1 VTRKDRKNDE
11 PVAATGADMSDK
23 KRKRKRD
30 TQASSDKR
38 PPKLRSLASE
48 PRGRKGKA
56 KKRRKREAAD
66 EQTSLPIAPAAAD
79 APATADSV
87 APADRP
93 DTMPAAPSHPVGHGA
108 TTIPLAPERP
118 SAPAPGTTTLPVT
131 LDPSSARYAAV
142 TPLPVLSQR
151 KLDAEGE
158 SYELTADGYEL
169 TADGDDLEASSADVP
184 ELGIGGRVVAPH
196 VRFED
201 DALENFRPT
210 AIPSGDVAAQ
220 IRALEAR
227 LDGLIQGAARSDPH
241 ASLGPL
247 PVEGT
252 DAEGEREPVQSAESI
267 AVESAAELAD
277 SRYFVEK
284 WGRKG
289 LRSRAEE
296 VDEFG
301 LDRSFET
308 RLRPVLDFIYQRYF
322 RIQTEGITNVPSEGR
337 AVVVGNH
344 SGSIP
349 IDGLMLRT
357 ALRLDHPASRD
368 LRWLAEDFLFYL
380 PFAGVFMNRAG
391 AVRACQ
397 ENAERLLSR
406 DNLIAVFPE
415 GVQGIRKLF
424 RDRYRLQ
431 RFGRGGYIRLC
442 LRTRAPLIP
451 CAIIGG
457 EESSPLL
464 YRFDAIADLLR
475 VPYLPVTPTFP
486 ALGALG
492 LVPAPTKW
500 RIKFGEPIAFDNYGP
515 EAADDDLLVGRLSD
529 RVRSTI
535 QSMLDSG
542 LQKRKSIWF

>member
-1 VTRKDRKNDE
+1 VTRKDKKQDKPASRRASSETD
-11 PVAATGADMSDK
+11 DK
-23 KRKRKRD
+23 KRKGKRKRNAD
-30 TQASSDKR
+30 GAVEA
-38 PPKLRSLASE
+38 RSLRTRSE
-48 PRGRKGKA
+48 TPNPRGSTGKS
-56 KKRRKREAAD
+56 KKRRKRSALESG
-66 EQTSLPIAPAAAD
+66 EPTL
-79 APATADSV
+79 
-87 APADRP
+87 
-93 DTMPAAPSHPVGHGA
+93 
-108 TTIPLAPERP
+108 TTP
-118 SAPAPGTTTLPVT
+118 TTP
-131 LDPSSARYAAV
+131 
-142 TPLPVLSQR
+142 
-151 KLDAEGE
+151 LDAEVLPHVDMD
-158 SYELTADGYEL
+158 SSYEL
-169 TADGDDLEASSADVP
+169 TADGDDLEALSADAP
-184 ELGIGGRVVAPH
+184 ELGIGSRVVAPH

-201 DALENFRPT
+201 DDALESYQPV
-210 AIPSGDVAAQ
+210 AVSGGDVETQ

-227 LDGLIQGAARSDPH
+227 LDGLIQGASRAEIPVAVVP
-241 ASLGPL
+241 ASALEPA
-247 PVEGT
+247 T
-252 DAEGEREPVQSAESI
+252 EREPPSAEAI
-267 AVESAAELAD
+267 AVENAAELAGSD
-277 SRYFVEK
+277 YYVQK

-301 LDRSFET
+301 LDRSFEA
-308 RLRPVLDFIYQRYF
+308 RLRPVLDFVYRRYF
-322 RIQTEGITNVPSEGR
+322 RIQTDGIGNVPNEGR
-337 AVVVGNH
+337 AVIVGNH

-357 ALRLDHPASRD
+357 ALRTDHPASRD

-457 EESSPLL
+457 EEASPLL
-464 YRFDAIADLLR
+464 YRFDALADLLR
-475 VPYLPVTPTFP
+475 IPYLPVTPTFP

-535 QSMLDSG
+535 QSMLENG
-542 LQKRKSIWF
+542 LQKRRSVWF

>member
-1 VTRKDRKNDE
+1 VTRKDKKQEKQALRRTPTDRDE
-11 PVAATGADMSDK
+11 K
-23 KRKRKRD
+23 KRKGKRKADGTADVR
-30 TQASSDKR
+30 ARARSEA
-38 PPKLRSLASE
+38 PK
-48 PRGRKGKA
+48 PRGSSGKS
-56 KKRRKREAAD
+56 KKRKKRSDTE
-66 EQTSLPIAPAAAD
+66 T
-79 APATADSV
+79 ATPVAVV
-87 APADRP
+87 APLTP
-93 DTMPAAPSHPVGHGA
+93 TS
-108 TTIPLAPERP
+108 
-118 SAPAPGTTTLPVT
+118 
-131 LDPSSARYAAV
+131 SSAI
-142 TPLPVLSQR
+142 
-151 KLDAEGE
+151 DAEILPHVDLDN
-158 SYELTADGYEL
+158 SYEL
-169 TADGDDLEASSADVP
+169 TADGDDFEALSSDAP
-184 ELGIGGRVVAPH
+184 ELGIGSRVVAPH
-196 VRFED
+196 VRFEE
-201 DALENFRPT
+201 DALESFQPT
-210 AIPSGDVAAQ
+210 VTHSGDVEDQ

-227 LDGLIQGAARSDPH
+227 LDGLIQGASRPDNVV
-241 ASLGPL
+241 PL
-247 PVEGT
+247 SITPAQSVE
-252 DAEGEREPVQSAESI
+252 AEPEREPPTAEAI
-267 AVESAAELAD
+267 AVESAAELAGSD
-277 SRYFVEK
+277 YYVQK

-301 LDRSFET
+301 LDRSFDAK
-308 RLRPVLDFIYQRYF
+308 LKPVLDFIYRRYF
-322 RIQTEGITNVPSEGR
+322 RIQTEGIENVPNEGR

-357 ALRLDHPASRD
+357 ALRTDHPARRD

-457 EESSPLL
+457 EEASPLL
-464 YRFDAIADLLR
+464 YRFDALADLLR
-475 VPYLPVTPTFP
+475 IPYLPVTPTFP

-500 RIKFGEPIAFDNYGP
+500 RIKFGEPIPFDNYGP
-515 EAADDDLLVGRLSD
+515 EAADDDLLVGRLSE
-529 RVRSTI
+529 RVRTTI
-535 QSMLDSG
+535 QSMLENG
-542 LQKRKSIWF
+542 LQKRRSVWF

>member
-1 VTRKDRKNDE
+1 VTRKDKKDKTSARELEAKGKRDE
-11 PVAATGADMSDK
+11 DK
-23 KRKRKRD
+23 KRKGKRKRGVAID
-30 TQASSDKR
+30 TR
-38 PPKLRSLASE
+38 RSAVSE
-48 PRGRKGKA
+48 APSPRRRKPDS
-56 KKRRKREAAD
+56 KKRKPAGAA
-66 EQTSLPIAPAAAD
+66 E
-79 APATADSV
+79 
-87 APADRP
+87 
-93 DTMPAAPSHPVGHGA
+93 G
-108 TTIPLAPERP
+108 APESASASP
-118 SAPAPGTTTLPVT
+118 SALP
-131 LDPSSARYAAV
+131 P
-142 TPLPVLSQR
+142 P
-151 KLDAEGE
+151 LDAGVLPHVGLDDA
-158 SYELTADGYEL
+158 YDL
-169 TADGDDLEASSADVP
+169 TADGDDLEALSADAP
-184 ELGIGGRVVAPH
+184 ELGIGSRVVAPH
-196 VRFED
+196 VRFEERTPLD
-201 DALENFRPT
+201 SYRP
-210 AIPSGDVAAQ
+210 APAASGDVEDQ

-227 LDGLIQGAARSDPH
+227 LDGLIQGAVRDSSPFASAAPLTPPSDLESPNEFEGDH
-241 ASLGPL
+241 A
-247 PVEGT
+247 E
-252 DAEGEREPVQSAESI
+252 QSAEVI
-267 AVESAAELAD
+267 AVESTAELAG
-277 SRYFVEK
+277 SRYYVQK

-301 LDRSFET
+301 LDRSFEA
-308 RLRPVLDFIYQRYF
+308 RLRPVLDFVYRRYF
-322 RIQTEGITNVPSEGR
+322 RIQTEGITNVPAEGR

-357 ALRLDHPASRD
+357 ALRLDHPQSRD

-380 PFAGVFMNRAG
+380 PFAGVAMNRAG

-406 DNLIAVFPE
+406 DGVIGVFPE

-464 YRFDAIADLLR
+464 YRFDTLADLLR
-475 VPYLPVTPTFP
+475 IPYLPVTPTFP

-500 RIKFGEPIAFDNYGP
+500 RIKFGEPIPFDNYGP
-515 EAADDDLLVGRLSD
+515 EAADDDLLVGRLSE

-535 QSMLDSG
+535 QSMLENG
-542 LQKRKSIWF
+542 LSKRRSVWF

>member
-1 VTRKDRKNDE
+1 MTRKDKKQEKQGLRRTTTERDE
-11 PVAATGADMSDK
+11 K
-23 KRKRKRD
+23 KRKGKRKADGTADVR
-30 TQASSDKR
+30 ARSRSEAPKPRGSDGKSKKR
-38 PPKLRSLASE
+38 KKHSASE
-48 PRGRKGKA
+48 TP
-56 KKRRKREAAD
+56 
-66 EQTSLPIAPAAAD
+66 
-79 APATADSV
+79 
-87 APADRP
+87 
-93 DTMPAAPSHPVGHGA
+93 
-108 TTIPLAPERP
+108 TTIAAVAPLAPA
-118 SAPAPGTTTLPVT
+118 S
-131 LDPSSARYAAV
+131 SSAI
-142 TPLPVLSQR
+142 
-151 KLDAEGE
+151 DAEILPHVDLD
-158 SYELTADGYEL
+158 SSYEL
-169 TADGDDLEASSADVP
+169 TADGDDFEALGADVP
-184 ELGIGGRVVAPH
+184 ELGIGSRVVAPH
-196 VRFED
+196 VRFEEE
-201 DALENFRPT
+201 DALESLPT
-210 AIPSGDVAAQ
+210 TFTHSGDVEDQ

-227 LDGLIQGAARSDPH
+227 LDGLIQGASRPDNVV
-241 ASLGPL
+241 PL
-247 PVEGT
+247 AIAPAHPVE
-252 DAEGEREPVQSAESI
+252 AELEREPPSAEAI
-267 AVESAAELAD
+267 AVESAAELAG
-277 SRYFVEK
+277 SQYYVQK

-301 LDRSFET
+301 LDRSFEAK
-308 RLRPVLDFIYQRYF
+308 LKPVLDFIYRRYF
-322 RIQTEGITNVPSEGR
+322 RIQTEGIENVPSEGR

-357 ALRLDHPASRD
+357 ALRTDHPARRD

-397 ENAERLLSR
+397 ENAERLLLR

-457 EESSPLL
+457 EEASPLL
-464 YRFDAIADLLR
+464 YRFDALADLLR
-475 VPYLPVTPTFP
+475 IPYLPVTPTFP

-500 RIKFGEPIAFDNYGP
+500 RIKFGEPIPFDNYGP
-515 EAADDDLLVGRLSD
+515 EAADDDLLVGRLSE
-529 RVRSTI
+529 RVRTTI
-535 QSMLDSG
+535 QSMLENG
-542 LQKRKSIWF
+542 LQKRRSVWF

>member
-1 VTRKDRKNDE
+1 VTRKDKKKNR
-11 PVAATGADMSDK
+11 AAKDK
-23 KRKRKRD
+23 DKAKQPEAPKPS
-30 TQASSDKR
+30 AKAKR
-38 PPKLRSLASE
+38 PQP
-48 PRGRKGKA
+48 PGGKGKS
-56 KKRRKREAAD
+56 KKRRER
-66 EQTSLPIAPAAAD
+66 AAAE
-79 APATADSV
+79 P
-87 APADRP
+87 
-93 DTMPAAPSHPVGHGA
+93 
-108 TTIPLAPERP
+108 PLAKP
-118 SAPAPGTTTLPVT
+118 APAPVP
-131 LDPSSARYAAV
+131 AA
-142 TPLPVLSQR
+142 T
-151 KLDAEGE
+151 LDAEVLPHVGLGGA
-158 SYELTADGYEL
+158 YDL
-169 TADGDDLEASSADVP
+169 TADGDDFEALSADAP
-184 ELGIGGRVVAPH
+184 ELGIGSRVVAPH

-201 DALENFRPT
+201 DALESYQPVPT
-210 AIPSGDVAAQ
+210 EGGDVEAQ

-227 LDGLIQGAARSDPH
+227 LDGLIQGATRAEP
-241 ASLGPL
+241 APAVPAATTPL
-247 PVEGT
+247 PT
-252 DAEGEREPVQSAESI
+252 TSEGEPDGNAAAI
-267 AVESAAELAD
+267 AVESAAELAG
-277 SRYFVEK
+277 SHYYVQK

-301 LDRSFET
+301 LDRSFDAK
-308 RLRPVLDFIYQRYF
+308 LRPFLDFVYRRYF
-322 RIQTEGITNVPSEGR
+322 RIQTEGIANVPSEGR

-357 ALRLDHPASRD
+357 ALRLDHPHSRD

-380 PFAGVFMNRAG
+380 PFAGVAMNRAG

-451 CAIIGG
+451 CSIIGG

-464 YRFDAIADLLR
+464 YRFDALADLLR
-475 VPYLPVTPTFP
+475 IPYLPVTPTFP
-486 ALGALG
+486 AFGALG
-492 LVPAPTKW
+492 LLPAPTKW
-500 RIKFGEPIAFDNYGP
+500 RIKFGEPIPFDNYGP
-515 EAADDDLLVGRLSD
+515 EAADDDVLVGRLSD

-535 QSMLDSG
+535 QSMLDQG
-542 LQKRKSIWF
+542 LQRRRSIWF

>member
-1 VTRKDRKNDE
+1 MTRKEKKQDK
-11 PVAATGADMSDK
+11 PTPAAKRADDK
-23 KRKRKRD
+23 KRKGKSKR
-30 TQASSDKR
+30 QAEVTS
-38 PPKLRSLASE
+38 LRARSE
-48 PRGRKGKA
+48 APSPRGSKGKT
-56 KKRRKREAAD
+56 KKRKKRSEREAA
-66 EQTSLPIAPAAAD
+66 
-79 APATADSV
+79 
-87 APADRP
+87 
-93 DTMPAAPSHPVGHGA
+93 
-108 TTIPLAPERP
+108 APESTKR
-118 SAPAPGTTTLPVT
+118 
-131 LDPSSARYAAV
+131 PSSAPVVDAQV
-142 TPLPVLSQR
+142 LPQVDLGAS
-151 KLDAEGE
+151 
-158 SYELTADGYEL
+158 YEL
-169 TADGDDLEASSADVP
+169 TADGDDLEELSADAP
-184 ELGIGGRVVAPH
+184 ELGIGSRVVAPN
-196 VRFED
+196 VRFEE
-201 DALENFRPT
+201 DALESYRPS
-210 AIPSGDVAAQ
+210 ALGGGDVEAQ

-227 LDGLIQGAARSDPH
+227 LDGLIQGASRGEHDVDSAPLEAGRELESDKVFG
-241 ASLGPL
+241 A
-247 PVEGT
+247 
-252 DAEGEREPVQSAESI
+252 AEAI
-267 AVESAAELAD
+267 ALESAAELAD
-277 SRYFVEK
+277 SNYYVKK

-301 LDRSFET
+301 LDRSFDA
-308 RLRPVLDFIYQRYF
+308 RLRPVLDFIYRRYF
-322 RIQTEGITNVPSEGR
+322 RIQTEGIENVPSEGR

-357 ALRLDHPASRD
+357 ALRSDHPASRD

-457 EESSPLL
+457 EEASPLL
-464 YRFDAIADLLR
+464 YRFDTLADLLQI
-475 VPYLPVTPTFP
+475 PYLPVTPTFP

-492 LVPAPTKW
+492 LLPAPTKW
-500 RIKFGEPIAFDNYGP
+500 RIKFGEPINFDNYGP
-515 EAADDDLLVGRLSD
+515 EAADDDLLVGRLSE
-529 RVRSTI
+529 RVRTTI
-535 QSMLDSG
+535 QGMLETG
-542 LQKRKSIWF
+542 LKKRKSVWF

>member
-1 VTRKDRKNDE
+1 VTRKDKKQDK
-11 PVAATGADMSDK
+11 VAARPPS
-23 KRKRKRD
+23 KRD
-30 TQASSDKR
+30 TDKGKGKGKR
-38 PPKLRSLASE
+38 KAEAEARTLR
-48 PRGRKGKA
+48 PRGETPKPRDSDGKS
-56 KKRRKREAAD
+56 KKRRKRTE
-66 EQTSLPIAPAAAD
+66 SSV
-79 APATADSV
+79 PATPPSPATSV
-87 APADRP
+87 
-93 DTMPAAPSHPVGHGA
+93 
-108 TTIPLAPERP
+108 
-118 SAPAPGTTTLPVT
+118 
-131 LDPSSARYAAV
+131 
-142 TPLPVLSQR
+142 
-151 KLDAEGE
+151 DAEVLPHVDLDD
-158 SYELTADGYEL
+158 SYEL
-169 TADGDDLEASSADVP
+169 TADGDDLEALSADAP

-201 DALENFRPT
+201 DALESFHPVAAT
-210 AIPSGDVAAQ
+210 DGDVEDQ

-227 LDGLIQGAARSDPH
+227 LDGLIHGATRPELATP
-241 ASLGPL
+241 APLAPL
-247 PVEGT
+247 PPIDLDIEK
-252 DAEGEREPVQSAESI
+252 DPPSAETI
-267 AVESAAELAD
+267 AVESAAELAG
-277 SRYFVEK
+277 SQYYVQK

-301 LDRSFET
+301 LDRSFDA
-308 RLRPVLDFIYQRYF
+308 RLRPVLDFVYRRYF
-322 RIQTEGITNVPSEGR
+322 RIQTDGIENVPNEGR

-357 ALRLDHPASRD
+357 ALRTDHPARRD

-397 ENAERLLSR
+397 ENAERLLAR

-457 EESSPLL
+457 EEASPLL
-464 YRFDAIADLLR
+464 YRFDALADLLR
-475 VPYLPVTPTFP
+475 IPYLPVTPTFP

-492 LVPAPTKW
+492 LLPAPTKW
-500 RIKFGEPIAFDNYGP
+500 RIKFGEPINFDNYGP

-535 QSMLDSG
+535 QSMLENG
-542 LQKRKSIWF
+542 LQKRRSVWF

>member
-1 VTRKDRKNDE
+1 MTRKDKKQDKPASRR
-11 PVAATGADMSDK
+11 AATSRDEDK
-23 KRKRKRD
+23 KRKRKRK
-30 TQASSDKR
+30 SDGTAEA
-38 PPKLRSLASE
+38 RSLRTRSE
-48 PRGRKGKA
+48 APKPRGAKGKS
-56 KKRRKREAAD
+56 KKRKKHSANDAAAPEAAGHD
-66 EQTSLPIAPAAAD
+66 P
-79 APATADSV
+79 V
-87 APADRP
+87 
-93 DTMPAAPSHPVGHGA
+93 PAAPVP
-108 TTIPLAPERP
+108 T
-118 SAPAPGTTTLPVT
+118 PAIVDAQVLPHVD
-131 LDPSSARYAAV
+131 LDSS
-142 TPLPVLSQR
+142 
-151 KLDAEGE
+151 
-158 SYELTADGYEL
+158 YEL
-169 TADGDDLEASSADVP
+169 TADGDDLDDLDALSEDAP
-184 ELGIGGRVVAPH
+184 ELGLGSRVVAPN

-201 DALENFRPT
+201 DALESFH
-210 AIPSGDVAAQ
+210 PSARTDGDVEDQ

-227 LDGLIQGAARSDPH
+227 LDGLIQGASRPDNPPPSALTP
-241 ASLGPL
+241 GPGL
-247 PVEGT
+247 VLAPEI
-252 DAEGEREPVQSAESI
+252 EHEPLSISAETI
-267 AVESAAELAD
+267 AVESAAELAG
-277 SRYFVEK
+277 SQYYVQK

-301 LDRSFET
+301 LDRSFDAK
-308 RLRPVLDFIYQRYF
+308 LRPVLDFIYKRYF
-322 RIQTEGITNVPSEGR
+322 RIQTEGIENVPSEGR

-357 ALRLDHPASRD
+357 ALRTDHPASRD

-457 EESSPLL
+457 EEASPLL
-464 YRFDAIADLLR
+464 YRFDALADLLR
-475 VPYLPVTPTFP
+475 IPYLPVTPTFP

-515 EAADDDLLVGRLSD
+515 EAADDDLLVGRLSE
-529 RVRSTI
+529 RVRTTI
-535 QSMLDSG
+535 QSMLETG
-542 LQKRKSIWF
+542 LKKRRSVWF

>member
-1 VTRKDRKNDE
+1 MTRKDKKPEKPASRRSS
-11 PVAATGADMSDK
+11 AAPAEK
-23 KRKRKRD
+23 KRKGKN
-30 TQASSDKR
+30 
-38 PPKLRSLASE
+38 
-48 PRGRKGKA
+48 KGKA
-56 KKRRKREAAD
+56 KDKRRAEAAEARALRPRSEAPKPRGSKGKSKKRRK
-66 EQTSLPIAPAAAD
+66 QS
-79 APATADSV
+79 
-87 APADRP
+87 
-93 DTMPAAPSHPVGHGA
+93 
-108 TTIPLAPERP
+108 APE
-118 SAPAPGTTTLPVT
+118 SPAPEATSPTPIDAQVLPHV
-131 LDPSSARYAAV
+131 D
-142 TPLPVLSQR
+142 
-151 KLDAEGE
+151 LDA
-158 SYELTADGYEL
+158 SYEL
-169 TADGDDLEASSADVP
+169 TADGDDLDALSADAP
-184 ELGIGGRVVAPH
+184 ELGIGSRVVAPH
-196 VRFED
+196 VRFEQ
-201 DALENFRPT
+201 DALESFH
-210 AIPSGDVAAQ
+210 PSASVDGDVEAQ

-227 LDGLIQGAARSDPH
+227 LDGLIHGASRPDN
-241 ASLGPL
+241 PL
-247 PVEGT
+247 PVAPSPSALR
-252 DAEGEREPVQSAESI
+252 DAELEIDKETPDAEAI
-267 AVESAAELAD
+267 AVESAAELAG
-277 SRYFVEK
+277 SQYYVQK

-301 LDRSFET
+301 LDRSFDAK
-308 RLRPVLDFIYQRYF
+308 LRPVLDFIYRRYF
-322 RIQTEGITNVPSEGR
+322 RIQTEGIGNVPSEGR

-357 ALRLDHPASRD
+357 ALRTDHPAGRD

-457 EESSPLL
+457 EEASPLL
-464 YRFDAIADLLR
+464 YRFDTLADLLR
-475 VPYLPVTPTFP
+475 IPYLPVTPTFP

-515 EAADDDLLVGRLSD
+515 EAADDDLLVGRLSE
-529 RVRSTI
+529 RVRTTI
-535 QSMLDSG
+535 QSMLENG
-542 LQKRKSIWF
+542 LRQRRSVWF

>member
-1 VTRKDRKNDE
+1 VTRKDKKQDKAQAPAKRADE
-11 PVAATGADMSDK
+11 K
-23 KRKRKRD
+23 KRKGKGKETTELR
-30 TQASSDKR
+30 A
-38 PPKLRSLASE
+38 LRSRSE
-48 PRGRKGKA
+48 APSPRGSKGKA
-56 KKRRKREAAD
+56 KKRQKRSEREA
-66 EQTSLPIAPAAAD
+66 E
-79 APATADSV
+79 
-87 APADRP
+87 
-93 DTMPAAPSHPVGHGA
+93 
-108 TTIPLAPERP
+108 APESRRQP
-118 SAPAPGTTTLPVT
+118 SVNPEVLPQVE
-131 LDPSSARYAAV
+131 LDTS
-142 TPLPVLSQR
+142 
-151 KLDAEGE
+151 
-158 SYELTADGYEL
+158 YEL
-169 TADGDDLEASSADVP
+169 TADGDDLDQLSADVP
-184 ELGIGGRVVAPH
+184 ELGIGSRVVAPT

-201 DALENFRPT
+201 DALESYRPS
-210 AIPSGDVAAQ
+210 ALQGGDVEAQ

-227 LDGLIQGAARSDPH
+227 LDGLIQGASRGQHTEPTEAPSAIEPELDR
-241 ASLGPL
+241 L
-247 PVEGT
+247 PGSVE
-252 DAEGEREPVQSAESI
+252 AI
-267 AVESAAELAD
+267 AMESAAELAGSD
-277 SRYFVEK
+277 YYVQK

-301 LDRSFET
+301 LDRSFDA
-308 RLRPVLDFIYQRYF
+308 RLRPVLDFLYQRYF
-322 RIQTEGITNVPSEGR
+322 RIQTEGIDNIPSEGR

-357 ALRLDHPASRD
+357 ALRTDHPATRD

-397 ENAERLLSR
+397 ENAERLLLR

-424 RDRYRLQ
+424 RDRYQLQ

-457 EESSPLL
+457 EEASPLL
-464 YRFDAIADLLR
+464 ARFDTLADLMR
-475 VPYLPVTPTFP
+475 IPYLPLTPT
-486 ALGALG
+486 LL
-492 LVPAPTKW
+492 PAPTKW

-515 EAADDDLLVGRLSD
+515 EAADDDLLVGRLSE

-535 QSMLDSG
+535 QSMLDTG
-542 LQKRKSIWF
+542 LKKRKSIWF

>member
-1 VTRKDRKNDE
+1 MTRKDKKDDK
-11 PVAATGADMSDK
+11 VASLLRPAA
-23 KRKRKRD
+23 KRD
-30 TQASSDKR
+30 ERK
-38 PPKLRSLASE
+38 KH
-48 PRGRKGKA
+48 KGKA
-56 KKRRKREAAD
+56 KLKAEAGAALRARSETPQPRGSSGSPKRRKRSDGGA
-66 EQTSLPIAPAAAD
+66 
-79 APATADSV
+79 
-87 APADRP
+87 
-93 DTMPAAPSHPVGHGA
+93 A
-108 TTIPLAPERP
+108 TTAAMPPPPPVDARV
-118 SAPAPGTTTLPVT
+118 LPHVD
-131 LDPSSARYAAV
+131 LDQS
-142 TPLPVLSQR
+142 
-151 KLDAEGE
+151 
-158 SYELTADGYEL
+158 YEL
-169 TADGDDLEASSADVP
+169 TADGDDLDALSADAP
-184 ELGIGGRVVAPH
+184 ELGIGSRVVPPNL
-196 VRFED
+196 RFED
-201 DALENFRPT
+201 DDALESFRPAVAT
-210 AIPSGDVAAQ
+210 GGDVEDQ

-227 LDGLIQGAARSDPH
+227 LDGLIQGATRIETPPPLA
-241 ASLGPL
+241 PL
-247 PVEGT
+247 PRPSLEADVER
-252 DAEGEREPVQSAESI
+252 DAPSAEAI
-267 AVESAAELAD
+267 AVESAAELAG
-277 SRYFVEK
+277 SNYYVQK

-301 LDRSFET
+301 LDRSFDAK
-308 RLRPVLDFIYQRYF
+308 LRPVLDFVYRRYF
-322 RIQTEGITNVPSEGR
+322 RVQTEGIENVPSEGR

-349 IDGLMLRT
+349 LDGLMLRT
-357 ALRLDHPASRD
+357 ALRTDHPASRE

-406 DNLIAVFPE
+406 DSLIAVFPE

-424 RDRYRLQ
+424 SERYQLQ

-457 EESSPLL
+457 EEASPLL
-464 YRFDAIADLLR
+464 YRFDTLADLLR

-500 RIKFGEPIAFDNYGP
+500 RIRFGEPIAFDHYGP
-515 EAADDDLLVGRLSD
+515 EAADDDLLVGRLSE

-535 QSMLDSG
+535 QSMLEVG
-542 LQKRKSIWF
+542 LQKRRSVWF

>member
-1 VTRKDRKNDE
+1 VTRKDKKQEKQALRRTTTERDE
-11 PVAATGADMSDK
+11 K
-23 KRKRKRD
+23 KRKGKRKADGTADVR
-30 TQASSDKR
+30 ARARSEA
-38 PPKLRSLASE
+38 PK
-48 PRGRKGKA
+48 PRGSSGKS
-56 KKRRKREAAD
+56 KKRKKRSDTE
-66 EQTSLPIAPAAAD
+66 T
-79 APATADSV
+79 ATPVAVV
-87 APADRP
+87 APLTP
-93 DTMPAAPSHPVGHGA
+93 TS
-108 TTIPLAPERP
+108 
-118 SAPAPGTTTLPVT
+118 
-131 LDPSSARYAAV
+131 SSAI
-142 TPLPVLSQR
+142 
-151 KLDAEGE
+151 DAEILPHVDLDN
-158 SYELTADGYEL
+158 SYEL
-169 TADGDDLEASSADVP
+169 TADGDDFEALSSDAP
-184 ELGIGGRVVAPH
+184 ELGIGSRVVAPH
-196 VRFED
+196 VRFEE
-201 DALENFRPT
+201 DALESFQPMVT
-210 AIPSGDVAAQ
+210 HSGDVEDQ

-227 LDGLIQGAARSDPH
+227 LDGLIQGASRPDNVV
-241 ASLGPL
+241 PL
-247 PVEGT
+247 SITPAQPVE
-252 DAEGEREPVQSAESI
+252 AEPEREPPTAEAI
-267 AVESAAELAD
+267 AVESAAELAGSD
-277 SRYFVEK
+277 YYVQK

-301 LDRSFET
+301 LDRSFDAK
-308 RLRPVLDFIYQRYF
+308 LKPVLDFIYRRYF
-322 RIQTEGITNVPSEGR
+322 RIQTEGIENVPNEGR

-357 ALRLDHPASRD
+357 ALRTDHPARRD

-457 EESSPLL
+457 EEASPLL
-464 YRFDAIADLLR
+464 YRFDALADLLR
-475 VPYLPVTPTFP
+475 IPYLPVTPTFP

-500 RIKFGEPIAFDNYGP
+500 RIKFGEPIPFDNYGP
-515 EAADDDLLVGRLSD
+515 EAADDDLLVGRLSE
-529 RVRSTI
+529 RVRTTI
-535 QSMLDSG
+535 QSMLENG
-542 LQKRKSIWF
+542 LQKRRSVWF

>member
-1 VTRKDRKNDE
+1 VTRKDKKDDK
-11 PVAATGADMSDK
+11 VASLLRPAA
-23 KRKRKRD
+23 KRD
-30 TQASSDKR
+30 DRGKHQGKG
-38 PPKLRSLASE
+38 KLKAEAGATLRARSE
-48 PRGRKGKA
+48 TPQPRGSNGKS
-56 KKRRKREAAD
+56 KKRRKR
-66 EQTSLPIAPAAAD
+66 S
-79 APATADSV
+79 
-87 APADRP
+87 
-93 DTMPAAPSHPVGHGA
+93 
-108 TTIPLAPERP
+108 
-118 SAPAPGTTTLPVT
+118 
-131 LDPSSARYAAV
+131 
-142 TPLPVLSQR
+142 
-151 KLDAEGE
+151 EGE
-158 SYELTADGYEL
+158 GPQEGLQTEAPVDAHGLPRVDQEPVYEQGSSYDLTADGEEL
-169 TADGDDLEASSADVP
+169 GPLSIDGEYLDALSADAP
-184 ELGIGGRVVAPH
+184 ELGIGSRVVAPH
-196 VRFED
+196 VRFEEE
-201 DALENFRPT
+201 DALESFRPPAAT
-210 AIPSGDVAAQ
+210 GGDVEDQ

-227 LDGLIQGAARSDPH
+227 LDGLIQGASRVD
-241 ASLGPL
+241 ASPQPL
-247 PVEGT
+247 TPPRAHEV
-252 DAEGEREPVQSAESI
+252 DAEREAPTAEAI

-277 SRYFVEK
+277 SNYYVQK

-301 LDRSFET
+301 LDRSFDAK
-308 RLRPVLDFIYQRYF
+308 LRPVLDFIYRRYF
-322 RIQTEGITNVPSEGR
+322 RVQTDGIENVPSEGR

-349 IDGLMLRT
+349 LDGLMLRA
-357 ALRLDHPASRD
+357 ALRTDHPASRD

-424 RDRYRLQ
+424 SERYRLQ
-431 RFGRGGYIRLC
+431 RFGRGGYVRLC

-457 EESSPLL
+457 EEASPLL
-464 YRFDAIADLLR
+464 YRFDALADLLR

-492 LVPAPTKW
+492 LLPAPTKW

-515 EAADDDLLVGRLSD
+515 EAADDDLLVGRLSE

-535 QSMLDSG
+535 QSMLDNG
-542 LQKRKSIWF
+542 LKSRRSVWF

>member
-1 VTRKDRKNDE
+1 MTRKDKQKNRAKKQETLQLAGKPSRPPSGKKQKRQQARAEQRDKQPAQSEPPRAKGRKSRSKKRHE
-11 PVAATGADMSDK
+11 QRAEAAPKLASVPPPPVA
-23 KRKRKRD
+23 
-30 TQASSDKR
+30 
-38 PPKLRSLASE
+38 P
-48 PRGRKGKA
+48 
-56 KKRRKREAAD
+56 
-66 EQTSLPIAPAAAD
+66 
-79 APATADSV
+79 
-87 APADRP
+87 
-93 DTMPAAPSHPVGHGA
+93 
-108 TTIPLAPERP
+108 
-118 SAPAPGTTTLPVT
+118 T
-131 LDPSSARYAAV
+131 LDTDV
-142 TPLPVLSQR
+142 LPHVGLS
-151 KLDAEGE
+151 D
-158 SYELTADGYEL
+158 SYELTADGE
-169 TADGDDLEASSADVP
+169 DFEALSADAP
-184 ELGIGGRVVAPH
+184 ELGIGSRVVAPH

-201 DALENFRPT
+201 DALESYRP
-210 AIPSGDVAAQ
+210 APVEDGNVEDQ

-227 LDGLIQGAARSDPH
+227 LDGLIQGAARTDPAAQ
-241 ASLGPL
+241 ASAVAVAKASTLG
-247 PVEGT
+247 
-252 DAEGEREPVQSAESI
+252 DIEPESSAEAI
-267 AVESAAELAD
+267 AVESAAELAG
-277 SRYFVEK
+277 SHYYVQK

-301 LDRSFET
+301 LDRSFDAK
-308 RLRPVLDFIYQRYF
+308 LRPLLDFVYRRYF
-322 RIQTEGITNVPSEGR
+322 RIQTEGIVNVPGEGR

-357 ALRLDHPASRD
+357 ALRVDHPQGRD

-380 PFAGVFMNRAG
+380 PFAGVAMNRAG

-464 YRFDAIADLLR
+464 YRFDALADLLR
-475 VPYLPVTPTFP
+475 IPYLPVTPTFP

-492 LVPAPTKW
+492 LLPAPTKW
-500 RIKFGEPIAFDNYGP
+500 RIRFGEPIPFDNYGP
-515 EAADDDLLVGRLSD
+515 EAADDDVLVGRLSD
-529 RVRSTI
+529 RVRAAI
-535 QSMLDSG
+535 QSMLDHG
-542 LQKRKSIWF
+542 LQKRRSIWF

>member
-1 VTRKDRKNDE
+1 MTRKDKKQDKAQAPSKR
-11 PVAATGADMSDK
+11 AGDK
-23 KRKRKRD
+23 KRKGKGKD
-30 TQASSDKR
+30 TSD
-38 PPKLRSLASE
+38 LRALRARSE
-48 PRGRKGKA
+48 APIPRGSKGKA
-56 KKRRKREAAD
+56 KKRQKRSEREA
-66 EQTSLPIAPAAAD
+66 E
-79 APATADSV
+79 
-87 APADRP
+87 
-93 DTMPAAPSHPVGHGA
+93 
-108 TTIPLAPERP
+108 APESHKQP
-118 SAPAPGTTTLPVT
+118 SVNPEVLPQVEIDT
-131 LDPSSARYAAV
+131 S
-142 TPLPVLSQR
+142 
-151 KLDAEGE
+151 
-158 SYELTADGYEL
+158 YEL
-169 TADGDDLEASSADVP
+169 TADGDDLDQLSTDVP
-184 ELGIGGRVVAPH
+184 ELGIGSRVVAPT
-196 VRFED
+196 VRFEE
-201 DALENFRPT
+201 DALESYRPS
-210 AIPSGDVAAQ
+210 ALQGGDVEAQ

-227 LDGLIQGAARSDPH
+227 LDGLIQGASR
-241 ASLGPL
+241 
-247 PVEGT
+247 
-252 DAEGEREPVQSAESI
+252 GEHSEPVDASSAVEPELDKLPGSAEVI
-267 AVESAAELAD
+267 AMESAAELAG
-277 SRYFVEK
+277 SEYYVQK

-301 LDRSFET
+301 LDRSFDA
-308 RLRPVLDFIYQRYF
+308 RLRPVLDFLYQRYF
-322 RIQTEGITNVPSEGR
+322 RIQTEGIDNIPSEGR

-357 ALRLDHPASRD
+357 ALRTDHPAARD

-397 ENAERLLSR
+397 ENAERLLLR

-457 EESSPLL
+457 EEASPLL
-464 YRFDAIADLLR
+464 YRFDALADLLR

-492 LVPAPTKW
+492 LLPAPTKW

-515 EAADDDLLVGRLSD
+515 EAADDDLLVGRLSE

-535 QSMLDSG
+535 QSMLDTG
-542 LQKRKSIWF
+542 LKKRKSIWF

>member
-1 VTRKDRKNDE
+1 MKRKDRK
-11 PVAATGADMSDK
+11 PQTPTARKAATNADMSDK
-23 KRKRKRD
+23 KRKRNRD
-30 TQASSDKR
+30 TQVKGDKR
-38 PPKLRSLASE
+38 TPKLRSLAPE
-48 PRGRKGKA
+48 PRGRAGKA
-56 KKRRKREAAD
+56 KKRKKRDVA
-66 EQTSLPIAPAAAD
+66 EQAPGSDTTTQTPAATTA
-79 APATADSV
+79 AAT
-87 APADRP
+87 P
-93 DTMPAAPSHPVGHGA
+93 PAAPPA
-108 TTIPLAPERP
+108 TTT
-118 SAPAPGTTTLPVT
+118 PGTPTLPHIEV
-131 LDPSSARYAAV
+131 D
-142 TPLPVLSQR
+142 
-151 KLDAEGE
+151 D
-158 SYELTADGYEL
+158 SYDL
-169 TADGDDLEASSADVP
+169 TADGDDMEALSSDVP
-184 ELGIGGRVVAPH
+184 ELGIGSRVVAPH

-201 DALENFRPT
+201 DALENLRPSAPPT
-210 AIPSGDVAAQ
+210 GDVEDQ

-227 LDGLIQGAARSDPH
+227 LDGLIQGATRLEPSDARSPAQP
-241 ASLGPL
+241 ASPE
-247 PVEGT
+247 VESEPGR
-252 DAEGEREPVQSAESI
+252 DATPSAEAI
-267 AVESAAELAD
+267 AVESAAELAG
-277 SRYFVEK
+277 SRYYVEK

-301 LDRSFET
+301 LDRSFEA
-308 RLRPVLDFIYQRYF
+308 RLRPVLDFVYQRYF
-322 RIQTEGITNVPSEGR
+322 RIQTEGISNVPAEGR

-464 YRFDAIADLLR
+464 YRFDALADLLR

-535 QSMLDSG
+535 QSMLETG

>member
-1 VTRKDRKNDE
+1 VTRKDKKQDKAAAR
-11 PVAATGADMSDK
+11 PSATGDK
-23 KRKRKRD
+23 KRKGK
-30 TQASSDKR
+30 DKR
-38 PPKLRSLASE
+38 NTDDVRALRSRSE
-48 PRGRKGKA
+48 APKPRGAKGKT
-56 KKRRKREAAD
+56 KKRRKKSET
-66 EQTSLPIAPAAAD
+66 EVKSPL
-79 APATADSV
+79 SV
-87 APADRP
+87 VPTP
-93 DTMPAAPSHPVGHGA
+93 
-108 TTIPLAPERP
+108 
-118 SAPAPGTTTLPVT
+118 PAPPVDTQVLPHVD
-131 LDPSSARYAAV
+131 LDDSS
-142 TPLPVLSQR
+142 
-151 KLDAEGE
+151 
-158 SYELTADGYEL
+158 YEL
-169 TADGDDLEASSADVP
+169 TADGDDLEELSADAP
-184 ELGIGGRVVAPH
+184 ELGIGSRVVAPN

-201 DALENFRPT
+201 DALESFDPT
-210 AIPSGDVAAQ
+210 TNGGGDVETQ

-227 LDGLIQGAARSDPH
+227 LDGLIQGASRAEPP
-241 ASLGPL
+241 AVALAPL
-247 PVEGT
+247 AVHELDFEKET
-252 DAEGEREPVQSAESI
+252 HSAETI
-267 AVESAAELAD
+267 ALESAAELAG
-277 SRYFVEK
+277 SQYYVQK

-301 LDRSFET
+301 LDRSFDA
-308 RLRPVLDFIYQRYF
+308 RLRPLLDFIYRRYF
-322 RIQTEGITNVPSEGR
+322 RIQTEGIENVPSEGR

-357 ALRLDHPASRD
+357 AFRTDHPASRD

-397 ENAERLLSR
+397 ENAERLLAR

-457 EESSPLL
+457 EEASPLL
-464 YRFDAIADLLR
+464 YRFDALADLLR
-475 VPYLPVTPTFP
+475 IPYLPVTPTFP

-500 RIKFGEPIAFDNYGP
+500 RIKFGEPIQFENYGP
-515 EAADDDLLVGRLSD
+515 EAADDDLLVGRLSE
-529 RVRSTI
+529 RVRTTI
-535 QSMLDSG
+535 QSMLENG
-542 LQKRKSIWF
+542 LKKRRSVWF

>member
-1 VTRKDRKNDE
+1 MTRKDKKQEKQALRRTTTERDE
-11 PVAATGADMSDK
+11 K
-23 KRKRKRD
+23 KRKGKRKADGTADVR
-30 TQASSDKR
+30 ARSRSEA
-38 PPKLRSLASE
+38 PK
-48 PRGRKGKA
+48 PRGSSGKS
-56 KKRRKREAAD
+56 KKRKKRSDTE
-66 EQTSLPIAPAAAD
+66 TSTP
-79 APATADSV
+79 V
-87 APADRP
+87 AIVA
-93 DTMPAAPSHPVGHGA
+93 
-108 TTIPLAPERP
+108 PLAPAR
-118 SAPAPGTTTLPVT
+118 
-131 LDPSSARYAAV
+131 SSV
-142 TPLPVLSQR
+142 I
-151 KLDAEGE
+151 DAEVLPHVDLDD
-158 SYELTADGYEL
+158 SYEL
-169 TADGDDLEASSADVP
+169 TADGDDFEALSADAP
-184 ELGIGGRVVAPH
+184 ELGIGSRVVAPH
-196 VRFED
+196 VRFEEE
-201 DALENFRPT
+201 DALESLPT
-210 AIPSGDVAAQ
+210 TFTHSGDVEDQ

-227 LDGLIQGAARSDPH
+227 LDGLIQGASRPDNVV
-241 ASLGPL
+241 PL
-247 PVEGT
+247 ALAPAHLVE
-252 DAEGEREPVQSAESI
+252 AEPEPEREPPSAEVI
-267 AVESAAELAD
+267 AVESAAELAG
-277 SRYFVEK
+277 SQYYVQK

-301 LDRSFET
+301 LDRSFDAK
-308 RLRPVLDFIYQRYF
+308 LKPVLDFIYRRYF
-322 RIQTEGITNVPSEGR
+322 RIQTEGIENVPNEGR

-357 ALRLDHPASRD
+357 ALRTDHPARRD

-457 EESSPLL
+457 EEASPLL
-464 YRFDAIADLLR
+464 YRFDALADLLR
-475 VPYLPVTPTFP
+475 IPYLPVTPTFP

-500 RIKFGEPIAFDNYGP
+500 RIKFGEPIPFDNYGP
-515 EAADDDLLVGRLSD
+515 EAADDDLLVGRLSE
-529 RVRSTI
+529 RVRTTI
-535 QSMLDSG
+535 QSMLENG
-542 LQKRKSIWF
+542 LQKRRSVWF

>member
-1 VTRKDRKNDE
+1 VTKEKKKPASRKAGE
-11 PVAATGADMSDK
+11 HDMSSDK
-23 KRKRKRD
+23 KLKRKAD
-30 TQASSDKR
+30 AQTKGDKR
-38 PPKLRSLASE
+38 TPKPRSVAPE
-48 PRGRKGKA
+48 PRGRNGKA
-56 KKRRKREAAD
+56 KKRRRRQGSD
-66 EQTSLPIAPAAAD
+66 EPVSGVTAAA
-79 APATADSV
+79 
-87 APADRP
+87 
-93 DTMPAAPSHPVGHGA
+93 AAPPSA
-108 TTIPLAPERP
+108 TTAPLTARALPE
-118 SAPAPGTTTLPVT
+118 V
-131 LDPSSARYAAV
+131 DV
-142 TPLPVLSQR
+142 
-151 KLDAEGE
+151 DD
-158 SYELTADGYEL
+158 SYELTADGDE
-169 TADGDDLEASSADVP
+169 LEALSSDAP

-196 VRFED
+196 VRFEE
-201 DALENFRPT
+201 DALESYRPAALVT
-210 AIPSGDVAAQ
+210 GDVEDQ

-227 LDGLIQGAARSDPH
+227 LDGLIQGAARTELAPSP
-241 ASLGPL
+241 
-247 PVEGT
+247 
-252 DAEGEREPVQSAESI
+252 AEPALATTPTPELEREAAQSAEAI
-267 AVESAAELAD
+267 AVESAAELAG
-277 SRYFVEK
+277 SRYYVEK

-301 LDRSFET
+301 LDRSFEG
-308 RLRPVLDFIYQRYF
+308 RLRPVLDFIYHRYF
-322 RIQTEGITNVPSEGR
+322 RIQTEGIANVPAEGR

-357 ALRLDHPASRD
+357 ALRVDHPASRD

-380 PFAGVFMNRAG
+380 PFAGVLMNRAG

-464 YRFDAIADLLR
+464 YRFDALADLLR

-492 LVPAPTKW
+492 LLPA
-500 RIKFGEPIAFDNYGP
+500 
-515 EAADDDLLVGRLSD
+515 LGRLSD
-529 RVRSTI
+529 RVRNTI
-535 QSMLDSG
+535 QSMLDTG
-542 LQKRKSIWF
+542 LQKRRSIWF

>member
-1 VTRKDRKNDE
+1 VTRKDKKQ
-11 PVAATGADMSDK
+11 DK
-23 KRKRKRD
+23 LASRRPPSKRD
-30 TQASSDKR
+30 TAKKGKGKDKR
-38 PPKLRSLASE
+38 DAEATEAARALRS
-48 PRGRKGKA
+48 RGEAPSPRKGKA
-56 KKRRKREAAD
+56 KKRKKRNESETPSSTTTAA
-66 EQTSLPIAPAAAD
+66 E
-79 APATADSV
+79 
-87 APADRP
+87 
-93 DTMPAAPSHPVGHGA
+93 
-108 TTIPLAPERP
+108 
-118 SAPAPGTTTLPVT
+118 PAPPVIGTLPHVD
-131 LDPSSARYAAV
+131 LEPS
-142 TPLPVLSQR
+142 
-151 KLDAEGE
+151 
-158 SYELTADGYEL
+158 YEL
-169 TADGDDLEASSADVP
+169 TADGDDLGYDAP
-184 ELGIGGRVVAPH
+184 ELGIGSAMVPPMT
-196 VRFED
+196 RFQDPLESFQPVPSRADED
-201 DALENFRPT
+201 VEH
-210 AIPSGDVAAQ
+210 Q

-227 LDGLIQGAARSDPH
+227 LDGLIQGATRAEVGAEADAPT
-241 ASLGPL
+241 ASLDLVNSPAN
-247 PVEGT
+247 VE
-252 DAEGEREPVQSAESI
+252 AFALEN
-267 AVESAAELAD
+267 AAELAD
-277 SRYFVEK
+277 SDYYVQK

-301 LDRSFET
+301 MDRSFDAK
-308 RLRPVLDFIYQRYF
+308 LRPVLDFLYRRYF
-322 RIQTEGITNVPSEGR
+322 RIQTEGIDNVPGEGR

-357 ALRLDHPASRD
+357 ALRTDHPASRD

-457 EESSPLL
+457 EEASPLL
-464 YRFDAIADLLR
+464 YRFDALADLLR
-475 VPYLPVTPTFP
+475 IPYLPVTPTFP

-500 RIKFGEPIAFDNYGP
+500 RIKFGEPISFANYGP

-535 QSMLDSG
+535 QSMLDTG
-542 LQKRKSIWF
+542 LKKRRSVWF

>member
-1 VTRKDRKNDE
+1 VTRKDKKHDKPASRRASTETD
-11 PVAATGADMSDK
+11 DK
-23 KRKRKRD
+23 KRKGKRKRQTD
-30 TQASSDKR
+30 GPAEA
-38 PPKLRSLASE
+38 RSLRTRSE
-48 PRGRKGKA
+48 TPNPRGSTGKS
-56 KKRRKREAAD
+56 KKRRKR
-66 EQTSLPIAPAAAD
+66 SAPPETAE
-79 APATADSV
+79 PAVVVPPT
-87 APADRP
+87 
-93 DTMPAAPSHPVGHGA
+93 
-108 TTIPLAPERP
+108 TTI
-118 SAPAPGTTTLPVT
+118 
-131 LDPSSARYAAV
+131 
-142 TPLPVLSQR
+142 
-151 KLDAEGE
+151 DAEVLPHVDLD
-158 SYELTADGYEL
+158 SSYEL
-169 TADGDDLEASSADVP
+169 TADGDDLEALSADAP
-184 ELGIGGRVVAPH
+184 ELGIGSRVVAPH

-201 DALENFRPT
+201 DDALESFHPIAVNG
-210 AIPSGDVAAQ
+210 GDVEDQ

-227 LDGLIQGAARSDPH
+227 LDGLIQGASRAENPAPLAAVSTP
-241 ASLGPL
+241 SLELEP
-247 PVEGT
+247 
-252 DAEGEREPVQSAESI
+252 ERERDLPSAEAI
-267 AVESAAELAD
+267 AVESAAELAG
-277 SRYFVEK
+277 SNYYVQK

-301 LDRSFET
+301 LDRSFDAK
-308 RLRPVLDFIYQRYF
+308 LRPVLDFVYRRYF
-322 RIQTEGITNVPSEGR
+322 RIQTDGIGNVPSEGR
-337 AVVVGNH
+337 GVIVGNH

-357 ALRLDHPASRD
+357 ALRTDHPARRD

-457 EESSPLL
+457 EEASPLL
-464 YRFDAIADLLR
+464 YRFDALADLLR
-475 VPYLPVTPTFP
+475 IPYLPVTPTFP

-535 QSMLDSG
+535 QSMLETG
-542 LQKRKSIWF
+542 LQKRRSVWF

>member
-1 VTRKDRKNDE
+1 MTRKDKKDDKLASLLRPASKRS
-11 PVAATGADMSDK
+11 ADK
-23 KRKRKRD
+23 KGKGKHKAEAGAVLRAR
-30 TQASSDKR
+30 TSEA
-38 PPKLRSLASE
+38 PPRGSKPKKLRQRPS
-48 PRGRKGKA
+48 
-56 KKRRKREAAD
+56 
-66 EQTSLPIAPAAAD
+66 D
-79 APATADSV
+79 AT
-87 APADRP
+87 
-93 DTMPAAPSHPVGHGA
+93 PV
-108 TTIPLAPERP
+108 PPEPERALPP
-118 SAPAPGTTTLPVT
+118 SGVDPQVLPHV
-131 LDPSSARYAAV
+131 D
-142 TPLPVLSQR
+142 
-151 KLDAEGE
+151 LDA
-158 SYELTADGYEL
+158 SYEL
-169 TADGDDLEASSADVP
+169 TADGDDFEALSTDVP
-184 ELGIGGRVVAPH
+184 ELGIGGRVLPPN

-201 DALENFRPT
+201 DALESYHPT
-210 AIPSGDVAAQ
+210 STITNGDVEAQ

-227 LDGLIQGAARSDPH
+227 LDGLIQGAARNHELSTDVPSGD
-241 ASLGPL
+241 APDVERGP
-247 PVEGT
+247 E
-252 DAEGEREPVQSAESI
+252 SAEAI
-267 AVESAAELAD
+267 AVESAAELAE
-277 SRYFVEK
+277 SQFYVQK

-301 LDRSFET
+301 LDRSFDA
-308 RLRPVLDFIYQRYF
+308 RLRPVLDFVYRRYF
-322 RIQTEGITNVPSEGR
+322 RVHTEGIDNVPSEGR

-349 IDGLMLRT
+349 LDGLMLRT
-357 ALRLDHPASRD
+357 ALRTDHPASRD

-397 ENAERLLSR
+397 ENAERLLTR

-457 EESSPLL
+457 EEASPLL
-464 YRFDAIADLLR
+464 YRFDTLADLLR
-475 VPYLPVTPTFP
+475 IPYLPVTPTFP

-500 RIKFGEPIAFDNYGP
+500 RIKFGEPISFDNYGP
-515 EAADDDLLVGRLSD
+515 EAADDDLLVGRLSE
-529 RVRSTI
+529 RVRTTI
-535 QSMLDSG
+535 QSMLETG
-542 LQKRKSIWF
+542 LKKRRSIWF

>member
-1 VTRKDRKNDE
+1 MTKEKKKPAPRK
-11 PVAATGADMSDK
+11 AAEHEMSSDK
-23 KRKRKRD
+23 KRKRKREAQ
-30 TQASSDKR
+30 TKGETR
-38 PPKLRSLASE
+38 TPKPRSVAPE

-56 KKRRKREAAD
+56 KKRRKRLTGD
-66 EQTSLPIAPAAAD
+66 EPVSSTSAAA
-79 APATADSV
+79 
-87 APADRP
+87 
-93 DTMPAAPSHPVGHGA
+93 AAP
-108 TTIPLAPERP
+108 
-118 SAPAPGTTTLPVT
+118 PAPP
-131 LDPSSARYAAV
+131 P
-142 TPLPVLSQR
+142 
-151 KLDAEGE
+151 
-158 SYELTADGYEL
+158 LTAQALPEVGLDDSYEL
-169 TADGDDLEASSADVP
+169 TADGDDFEALSSDAP

-196 VRFED
+196 VRFEE
-201 DALENFRPT
+201 DALESYRPAALAT
-210 AIPSGDVAAQ
+210 GDVEDQ

-227 LDGLIQGAARSDPH
+227 LDGLIQGAARTELTP
-241 ASLGPL
+241 ATEPPL
-247 PVEGT
+247 ATAPAPELEVERDG
-252 DAEGEREPVQSAESI
+252 AQSAEAI
-267 AVESAAELAD
+267 AVESAAELAG
-277 SRYFVEK
+277 SRYYVEK

-301 LDRSFET
+301 LDRSFDA
-308 RLRPVLDFIYQRYF
+308 RLRPVLDFIYHRYF
-322 RIQTEGITNVPSEGR
+322 RIQTEGIANVPAEGR

-357 ALRLDHPASRD
+357 ALRVDHPASRD

-380 PFAGVFMNRAG
+380 PFAGVLMNRAG

-397 ENAERLLSR
+397 ENAERLLTR

-464 YRFDAIADLLR
+464 YRFDALADLLR

-492 LVPAPTKW
+492 LLPAPTKW

-535 QSMLDSG
+535 QSMLDNG

>member
-1 VTRKDRKNDE
+1 VTRKDKKDDK
-11 PVAATGADMSDK
+11 VASLLRPAA
-23 KRKRKRD
+23 KRD
-30 TQASSDKR
+30 ERK
-38 PPKLRSLASE
+38 KH
-48 PRGRKGKA
+48 KGKA
-56 KKRRKREAAD
+56 KLKAEAGAALRARSEAPQPRGSSGKPKKRRKRSESQG
-66 EQTSLPIAPAAAD
+66 ESENAAAAISAVD
-79 APATADSV
+79 A
-87 APADRP
+87 R
-93 DTMPAAPSHPVGHGA
+93 G
-108 TTIPLAPERP
+108 
-118 SAPAPGTTTLPVT
+118 LPQVD
-131 LDPSSARYAAV
+131 LDQS
-142 TPLPVLSQR
+142 
-151 KLDAEGE
+151 
-158 SYELTADGYEL
+158 YEL
-169 TADGDDLEASSADVP
+169 TADGDDLDALSADAP
-184 ELGIGGRVVAPH
+184 ELGIGSRVVAPN
-196 VRFED
+196 VRFEED
-201 DALENFRPT
+201 EDALDSYRPPT
-210 AIPSGDVAAQ
+210 TTTTGGDVEDQ

-227 LDGLIQGAARSDPH
+227 LDGLIQGASRPDNPA
-241 ASLGPL
+241 PL
-247 PVEGT
+247 TPAPRQALEVEP
-252 DAEGEREPVQSAESI
+252 EREAPSAEAI

-277 SRYFVEK
+277 SNYYVQK

-301 LDRSFET
+301 LDRSFDA
-308 RLRPVLDFIYQRYF
+308 RLRPVLDFVYRRYF
-322 RIQTEGITNVPSEGR
+322 RVQTEGIENVPSEGR

-349 IDGLMLRT
+349 LDGLMLRT
-357 ALRLDHPASRD
+357 ALRADHPAARD

-424 RDRYRLQ
+424 RERYQLQ

-457 EESSPLL
+457 EEASPLL
-464 YRFDAIADLLR
+464 YRFDTLADLLR
-475 VPYLPVTPTFP
+475 IPYLPVTPTFP

-515 EAADDDLLVGRLSD
+515 EAADDDLLVGRLSE

-535 QSMLDSG
+535 QSMLDTG
-542 LQKRKSIWF
+542 LKARRSVWF

>member
-1 VTRKDRKNDE
+1 VTRKDKKPDKPAARTARTGDDTERK
-11 PVAATGADMSDK
+11 K
-23 KRKRKRD
+23 KRKGETRETRGVR
-30 TQASSDKR
+30 A
-38 PPKLRSLASE
+38 RSEA
-48 PRGRKGKA
+48 PRKGKS
-56 KKRRKREAAD
+56 KKRGKHR
-66 EQTSLPIAPAAAD
+66 TSEGESTPAPAAV
-79 APATADSV
+79 PV
-87 APADRP
+87 AHYEPSRP
-93 DTMPAAPSHPVGHGA
+93 
-108 TTIPLAPERP
+108 
-118 SAPAPGTTTLPVT
+118 
-131 LDPSSARYAAV
+131 
-142 TPLPVLSQR
+142 
-151 KLDAEGE
+151 LDAEVLPHVDLDE
-158 SYELTADGYEL
+158 SYDLTADDEL
-169 TADGDDLEASSADVP
+169 SADVP
-184 ELGIGGRVVAPH
+184 ELGIGSRVVAPT
-196 VRFED
+196 VRFEE
-201 DALENFRPT
+201 DALESYQPAVT
-210 AIPSGDVAAQ
+210 TVGASGDVEAQ

-227 LDGLIQGAARSDPH
+227 LDGLIHGAARPELPPQPPSLRALDIEAPSREGDPEN
-241 ASLGPL
+241 P
-247 PVEGT
+247 E
-252 DAEGEREPVQSAESI
+252 SAEAI
-267 AVESAAELAD
+267 AVENVAELAG
-277 SRYFVEK
+277 SQYYVQK

-301 LDRSFET
+301 LDRSFDA
-308 RLRPVLDFIYQRYF
+308 RLRPVLDFVYRRYF
-322 RIQTEGITNVPSEGR
+322 RIQTEGIEHVPSEGR
-337 AVVVGNH
+337 GVIVGNH

-357 ALRLDHPASRD
+357 ALRIDHPANRD

-397 ENAERLLSR
+397 ENAERLLAR

-464 YRFDAIADLLR
+464 YRFDTLADLLR
-475 VPYLPVTPTFP
+475 IPYLPVTPTFP

-500 RIKFGEPIAFDNYGP
+500 RIKFGEPISFDNYGP

-535 QSMLDSG
+535 QSMLENG
-542 LQKRKSIWF
+542 LQKRRSIWF

>member
-1 VTRKDRKNDE
+1 VTKEKKKPAARK
-11 PVAATGADMSDK
+11 PVDPEMSSDK

-30 TQASSDKR
+30 AQTKGETR
-38 PPKLRSLASE
+38 TPKPRSVAPE

-56 KKRRKREAAD
+56 KKRHKRQAGD
-66 EQTSLPIAPAAAD
+66 EPASGVPVAAA
-79 APATADSV
+79 PT
-87 APADRP
+87 P
-93 DTMPAAPSHPVGHGA
+93 
-108 TTIPLAPERP
+108 
-118 SAPAPGTTTLPVT
+118 PAPPPLTAQTLPQVG
-131 LDPSSARYAAV
+131 LD
-142 TPLPVLSQR
+142 
-151 KLDAEGE
+151 D
-158 SYELTADGYEL
+158 SYELTADGDE
-169 TADGDDLEASSADVP
+169 LEALSADVP

-196 VRFED
+196 VRFEE
-201 DALENFRPT
+201 DALESYRPAALAT
-210 AIPSGDVAAQ
+210 GDVEDQ

-227 LDGLIQGAARSDPH
+227 LDGLIQGAARSELAP
-241 ASLGPL
+241 ATEPPL
-247 PVEGT
+247 ALAPTPELEV
-252 DAEGEREPVQSAESI
+252 EREAAQSAEAI
-267 AVESAAELAD
+267 AVESAAELAG
-277 SRYFVEK
+277 SRYYVEK

-301 LDRSFET
+301 LDRSFDA
-308 RLRPVLDFIYQRYF
+308 RLRPVLDFIYHRYF
-322 RIQTEGITNVPSEGR
+322 RIQTEGIANVPAEGR

-357 ALRLDHPASRD
+357 ALRVDHPASRD

-380 PFAGVFMNRAG
+380 PFAGVLMNRAG

-464 YRFDAIADLLR
+464 YRFDALADLLR

-492 LVPAPTKW
+492 LLPAPTKW

-535 QSMLDSG
+535 QSMLDNG
-542 LQKRKSIWF
+542 LQKRRSIWF

>member
-1 VTRKDRKNDE
+1 MTRKDKKDE
-11 PVAATGADMSDK
+11 K
-23 KRKRKRD
+23 
-30 TQASSDKR
+30 
-38 PPKLRSLASE
+38 LASLLRPASKRGVE
-48 PRGRKGKA
+48 KKHKGKGKHKAEAGAVLRARTSEAPPRGSKP
-56 KKRRKREAAD
+56 KKRRQR
-66 EQTSLPIAPAAAD
+66 
-79 APATADSV
+79 
-87 APADRP
+87 
-93 DTMPAAPSHPVGHGA
+93 
-108 TTIPLAPERP
+108 APESTP
-118 SAPAPGTTTLPVT
+118 FAATLEAPTPVVDAKVLPQVD
-131 LDPSSARYAAV
+131 LDQS
-142 TPLPVLSQR
+142 
-151 KLDAEGE
+151 
-158 SYELTADGYEL
+158 YEL
-169 TADGDDLEASSADVP
+169 TADGDDLEALSADAP
-184 ELGIGGRVVAPH
+184 ELGIGGRVVPPH
-196 VRFED
+196 VRFEEE
-201 DALENFRPT
+201 DALESYL
-210 AIPSGDVAAQ
+210 PSSPASNGDVEAQ

-227 LDGLIQGAARSDPH
+227 LDGLIQGASRPQEPAH
-241 ASLGPL
+241 EATPL
-247 PVEGT
+247 AALEL
-252 DAEGEREPVQSAESI
+252 DAEREPPSAEAI
-267 AVESAAELAD
+267 AVESAAELAG
-277 SRYFVEK
+277 SQYYVQK

-301 LDRSFET
+301 LDRNFDQK
-308 RLRPVLDFIYQRYF
+308 LRPVLDFVYHRYF
-322 RIQTEGITNVPSEGR
+322 RVQTEGIENVPPEGR

-349 IDGLMLRT
+349 LDGLMLRT
-357 ALRLDHPASRD
+357 AFRADHPASRD

-397 ENAERLLSR
+397 ENAERLLLR

-457 EESSPLL
+457 EEASPLL
-464 YRFDAIADLLR
+464 YRFDALADLLR
-475 VPYLPVTPTFP
+475 IPYLPVTPTFP

-500 RIKFGEPIAFDNYGP
+500 RIKFGEPIPFDNYGP
-515 EAADDDLLVGRLSD
+515 EAADDDLLVGRLSE

-535 QSMLDSG
+535 QSMLDNG
-542 LQKRKSIWF
+542 LQKRRSIWF

>member
-1 VTRKDRKNDE
+1 MTRKDKKQDKPASRR
-11 PVAATGADMSDK
+11 AATTRDDDNG
-23 KRKRKRD
+23 KRKRKRNVD
-30 TQASSDKR
+30 TAAEARALRTRSEA
-38 PPKLRSLASE
+38 PK
-48 PRGRKGKA
+48 PRGAKGKS
-56 KKRRKREAAD
+56 KKRKKHSTKAD
-66 EQTSLPIAPAAAD
+66 AAAD
-79 APATADSV
+79 NQAPV
-87 APADRP
+87 V
-93 DTMPAAPSHPVGHGA
+93 AAPQPPTALVDA
-108 TTIPLAPERP
+108 QV
-118 SAPAPGTTTLPVT
+118 LPHVD
-131 LDPSSARYAAV
+131 LDSS
-142 TPLPVLSQR
+142 
-151 KLDAEGE
+151 
-158 SYELTADGYEL
+158 YEL
-169 TADGDDLEASSADVP
+169 TADGDDDDLYALSEDVP
-184 ELGIGGRVVAPH
+184 ELGIGSRVVAPN

-201 DALENFRPT
+201 DALESFHPT
-210 AIPSGDVAAQ
+210 ARTEGDVEDQ

-227 LDGLIQGAARSDPH
+227 LDGLIQS
-241 ASLGPL
+241 ASRPDNPL
-247 PVEGT
+247 PSPTPGLTLAPEI
-252 DAEGEREPVQSAESI
+252 EPAPVSAEMI
-267 AVESAAELAD
+267 AVESAAELAG
-277 SRYFVEK
+277 SEYYVQK

-301 LDRSFET
+301 LDRSFDAK
-308 RLRPVLDFIYQRYF
+308 LRPVLDFIYRRYF
-322 RIQTEGITNVPSEGR
+322 RIQTEGIENVPNEGR
-337 AVVVGNH
+337 AVIVGNH

-357 ALRLDHPASRD
+357 ALRTDHPASRD

-457 EESSPLL
+457 EEASPLL
-464 YRFDAIADLLR
+464 YRFDTLADLLR
-475 VPYLPVTPTFP
+475 IPYLPVTPTFP

-515 EAADDDLLVGRLSD
+515 EAADDDLLVGRLSE
-529 RVRSTI
+529 RVRATI
-535 QSMLDSG
+535 QSMLETG
-542 LQKRKSIWF
+542 LQKRRSVWF

>member
-1 VTRKDRKNDE
+1 VTRKDKKQDKLGSRRPSAEGD
-11 PVAATGADMSDK
+11 DK
-23 KRKRKRD
+23 KRKGKRKR
-30 TQASSDKR
+30 QADGLGDAR
-38 PPKLRSLASE
+38 TLR
-48 PRGRKGKA
+48 PRGETPKPRGSDGKA
-56 KKRRKREAAD
+56 KKRRDRLGSERV
-66 EQTSLPIAPAAAD
+66 AAA
-79 APATADSV
+79 PV
-87 APADRP
+87 APP
-93 DTMPAAPSHPVGHGA
+93 TPIDTEV
-108 TTIPLAPERP
+108 
-118 SAPAPGTTTLPVT
+118 LPRVD
-131 LDPSSARYAAV
+131 LDSS
-142 TPLPVLSQR
+142 
-151 KLDAEGE
+151 
-158 SYELTADGYEL
+158 YEL
-169 TADGDDLEASSADVP
+169 TADGDDFQALSADAP
-184 ELGIGGRVVAPH
+184 ELGIGSRVVAPH
-196 VRFED
+196 VRFEE
-201 DALENFRPT
+201 DALESFQP
-210 AIPSGDVAAQ
+210 AAVSGDVEDQ

-227 LDGLIQGAARSDPH
+227 LDGLIQGASRVENAAPT
-241 ASLGPL
+241 PTL
-247 PVEGT
+247 PVASE
-252 DAEGEREPVQSAESI
+252 EPQVERELSTAEAI
-267 AVESAAELAD
+267 AVESAAELAG
-277 SRYFVEK
+277 SHYYVQK

-301 LDRSFET
+301 LDRSFEAK
-308 RLRPVLDFIYQRYF
+308 LRPVLDFAYRRYF
-322 RIQTEGITNVPSEGR
+322 RIQTEGIENVPREGR
-337 AVVVGNH
+337 GVIVGNH

-357 ALRLDHPASRD
+357 ALRLDHPSCRD

-457 EESSPLL
+457 EEASPLL
-464 YRFDAIADLLR
+464 YRFDTLADLLR
-475 VPYLPVTPTFP
+475 IPYLPVTPTFP

-515 EAADDDLLVGRLSD
+515 EAADDELLVGRLSE
-529 RVRSTI
+529 RVRTTI
-535 QSMLDSG
+535 QSMLENG
-542 LQKRKSIWF
+542 LQKRRSVWF

>member
-1 VTRKDRKNDE
+1 VTRKDKKQDKPTSTAKR
-11 PVAATGADMSDK
+11 AGDK
-23 KRKRKRD
+23 KRK
-30 TQASSDKR
+30 
-38 PPKLRSLASE
+38 
-48 PRGRKGKA
+48 GKGKA
-56 KKRRKREAAD
+56 EVTELRALRARSEAPSPRGSKGKTKKRKKRSQG
-66 EQTSLPIAPAAAD
+66 EQP
-79 APATADSV
+79 
-87 APADRP
+87 
-93 DTMPAAPSHPVGHGA
+93 
-108 TTIPLAPERP
+108 APESSQRP
-118 SAPAPGTTTLPVT
+118 SAVPA
-131 LDPSSARYAAV
+131 SA
-142 TPLPVLSQR
+142 PI
-151 KLDAEGE
+151 LDAQVLPQV
-158 SYELTADGYEL
+158 ELDTSYEL
-169 TADGDDLEASSADVP
+169 TADGDDLDQLSAAAP
-184 ELGIGGRVVAPH
+184 ELGIGSRVVAPH
-196 VRFED
+196 VRFEE
-201 DALENFRPT
+201 DALESFRPSAPT
-210 AIPSGDVAAQ
+210 GGDVEAQ

-227 LDGLIQGAARSDPH
+227 LDGLIQGASRGEPGASH
-241 ASLGPL
+241 APDENALEL
-247 PVEGT
+247 
-252 DAEGEREPVQSAESI
+252 EGERAAGAADAI
-267 AVESAAELAD
+267 ALESAAELAD
-277 SRYFVEK
+277 SNYYVQK

-301 LDRSFET
+301 LDRSFDA
-308 RLRPVLDFIYQRYF
+308 RLRPVLDFVYRRYF
-322 RIQTEGITNVPSEGR
+322 RIQTEGIDNVPREGR

-357 ALRLDHPASRD
+357 ALRTDHPASRD

-397 ENAERLLSR
+397 ENAERLLLR

-457 EESSPLL
+457 EEASPLL
-464 YRFDAIADLLR
+464 YRFDALADLLQI
-475 VPYLPVTPTFP
+475 PYLPVTPTFP

-492 LVPAPTKW
+492 LLPAPTKW

-515 EAADDDLLVGRLSD
+515 EAADDDLLVGRLSE
-529 RVRSTI
+529 RVRTTI
-535 QSMLDSG
+535 QSMLETG
-542 LQKRKSIWF
+542 LKKRKSVWF